1 MNNKNKSDLT
11 VLLIPRL
18 LFPLTKYQSLA
29 TFGHDENLKEELKK
43 REGRDVSKV

>member
-1 MNNKNKSDLT
+1 MNKKNKLDLT

-29 TFGHDENLKEELKK
+29 TLGHDEILKEELKK
-43 REGRDVSKV
+43 REEKDVPKV